1 MTDILLLTG
10 TSLCVLSLLLA
21 VISLAR
27 TEPPRSAA
35 AVFVLGIAAIFLAAW
50 LSPAPF
56 ALQDIGAA
64 WSRLLA
70 GELRVTLLR

>member
-1 MTDILLLTG
+1 MTDILLLFG
-10 TSLCVLSLLLA
+10 TALCVLSLLLA

-35 AVFVLGIAAIFLAAW
+35 AAFVLGIAAIFLGAW
-50 LSPAPF
+50 LSPTPF
-56 ALQDIGAA
+56 VPTDIGLA

-70 GELRVTLLR
+70 GDLRVTLLR